1 MEILAIALSGL
12 LSLASSGGIILD
24 EIAKKQIN
32 SQIISVEQQVVRID
46 NSPNYQLVRGKID
59 RVRIA
64 NRGVKIEPGL
74 RIAVLDL
81 ETDAIVLKSQP
92 DLSSIDELRAS
103 LAKPVSGAVK
113 LIITEADLNRAL
125 QSPKILA
132 RLETILNQSLVS
144 RAGATNI
151 PYQLSNLRVNL
162 YSANRWEIGFK
173 LSRPRPSV
181 NIEPD
186 GILGTSTA
194 KNRSRELNFALEST
208 VEVRDGKTLR
218 LIDPQGTVNNR
229 LMSPRLLNGFA
240 VGISD
245 RLNLN
250 SLERDGILARILQ
263 LEINQDRLELVGFVR
278 VETKQK

>member
-1 MEILAIALSGL
+1 MEILAIVLSGL

-24 EIAKKQIN
+24 DLAKRQI
-32 SQIISVEQQVVRID
+32 SSRIISVEQQAVRID
-46 NSPNYQLVRGKID
+46 NSPNYQIVRGKVD

-64 NRGVKIEPGL
+64 HRGIEIEPGL

-92 DLSSIDELRAS
+92 DFSSIEALRKS

-125 QSPKILA
+125 QSPEILA
-132 RLETILNQSLVS
+132 KLETILNRSLVS

-151 PYQLSNLRVNL
+151 PYQLSDLRVEL
-162 YSANRWEIGFK
+162 HSANRWEIKFK

-181 NIEPD
+181 NIEPN
-186 GILGTSTA
+186 GNGTSRV
-194 KNRSRELNFALEST
+194 KNRSRELDFALEST
-208 VEVRDGKTLR
+208 VEVLNGKTLR
-218 LIDPQGTVNNR
+218 VIKPQGTVNNR
-229 LMSPRLLNGFA
+229 PMSQRLLNGFA

-245 RLNLN
+245 RLDLN
-250 SLERDGILARILQ
+250 SLESDGILARILQ
-263 LEINQDRLELVGFVR
+263 LEINQDRLELVGFIK

>member
-1 MEILAIALSGL
+1 MEIIAIALSGL

-24 EIAKKQIN
+24 DLAKKQIG
-32 SQIISVEQQVVRID
+32 SQIISVEQQAVRID
-46 NSPNYQLVRGKID
+46 NSPNYRLLQGKID
-59 RVRIA
+59 RLRIA
-64 NRGVKIEPGL
+64 SRGVKIEPGL

-92 DLSSIDELRAS
+92 NLSSINELRKS
-103 LAKPVSGAVK
+103 LAKPASGAVK

-125 QSPKILA
+125 QSPEILA
-132 RLETILNQSLVS
+132 LLETILNQSLIR

-151 PYQLSNLRVNL
+151 PYRLSDLRVEL
-162 YSANRWEIGFK
+162 HSANRGEIRFK
-173 LSRPRPSV
+173 LSRPRPSA
-181 NIEPD
+181 NIKPD
-186 GILGTSTA
+186 DISGTSTV
-194 KNRSRELNFALEST
+194 KNRSRELDFTLEST

-229 LMSPRLLNGFA
+229 PMSSRLLDGFA

-250 SLERDGILARILQ
+250 SLESDGILARILQ
-263 LEINQDRLELVGFVR
+263 LEINQDRLKLIGFIR

>member
-1 MEILAIALSGL
+1 MEILAIVLSGL

-24 EIAKKQIN
+24 DLAKRQIS
-32 SQIISVEQQVVRID
+32 SQIISVEQQAVRID
-46 NSPNYQLVRGKID
+46 NSPNYQIIQGKVD

-64 NRGVKIEPGL
+64 SRGVKIEPGL

-92 DLSSIDELRAS
+92 DLSSIDELRKS

-125 QSPKILA
+125 QSPEILA
-132 RLETILNQSLVS
+132 LLETILNRSLVS

-151 PYQLSNLRVNL
+151 PYQLSDLGVEL
-162 YSANRWEIGFK
+162 HSANRWEIKFK

-181 NIEPD
+181 NIEPN
-186 GILGTSTA
+186 GNGTSRV
-194 KNRSRELNFALEST
+194 KNRSRELDFALELT
-208 VEVRDGKTLR
+208 LEVLNGQLR
-218 LIDPQGTVNNR
+218 LIEPQGTVNNR
-229 LMSPRLLNGFA
+229 PMSQRLLNGFA

-245 RLNLN
+245 RLDLN
-250 SLERDGILARILQ
+250 SLESDGILARILQ
-263 LEINQDRLELVGFVR
+263 LEINQDRLELVGFIR
-278 VETKQK
+278 VETKQ

>member
-24 EIAKKQIN
+24 SIARKQIR
-32 SQIISVEQQVVRID
+32 SQIISVEQQAVRID
-46 NSPNYQLVRGKID
+46 NSPNYQPVRGKID

-64 NRGVKIEPGL
+64 HRGITIEPGL

-92 DLSSIDELRAS
+92 NLSSIDELRKS
-103 LAKPVSGAVK
+103 LAKPASGAVK
-113 LIITEADLNRAL
+113 LIVTEADLNEAL
-125 QSPKILA
+125 QSPEISN
-132 RLETILNQSLVS
+132 RLETILNQSLMR

-151 PYQLSNLRVNL
+151 PYQLSDLRVEL
-162 YSANRWEIGFK
+162 DSGLWKLRFK

-181 NIEPD
+181 NIKPD
-186 GILGTSTA
+186 DISGTSTVE
-194 KNRSRELNFALEST
+194 NRSRELDFALEST
-208 VEVRDGKTLR
+208 VKVEDGKTLR
-218 LIDPQGTVNNR
+218 LINPQGTVNNR
-229 LMSPRLLNGFA
+229 PMSQRLLDGFA

-250 SLERDGILARILQ
+250 SLESDGILARILQ
-263 LEINQDRLELVGFVR
+263 LKINQDRLELIGFIR
-278 VETKQK
+278 VETK